1 MRQAFESEA
10 QKTGKERLLISMA
23 VPASLEYAGQG
34 YAIDRLDEALDFFNL
49 LTYDYHSAH
58 EPAVNHHSPLYRCQV
73 VIDCHERDC
82 KLTLSSFRPDEW
94 SDYDFRKDLN
104 IDTTVRFYVSHG
116 ASRHKLV
123 LGIPTYG
130 RSYTLANPD
139 AHEIS
144 SPAIAPGEK
153 GSGTKEDGYLAYY
166 EICQKV
172 LEEGWDLV
180 TQYPGIM
187 GPYAHRGDQWVGFD
201 DVDIAVEKAFYVAEE
216 ELGGIMFWTID
227 NDDFRGTCSKTP
239 YPLIE
244 SAKEA
249 MYSVESTVKT

>member
-1 MRQAFESEA
+1 M
-10 QKTGKERLLISMA
+10 
-23 VPASLEYAGQG
+23 
-34 YAIDRLDEALDFFNL
+34 
-49 LTYDYHSAH
+49 
-58 EPAVNHHSPLYRCQV
+58 
-73 VIDCHERDC
+73 
-82 KLTLSSFRPDEW
+82 
-94 SDYDFRKDLN
+94 
-104 IDTTVRFYVSHG
+104 RFYVSHG
-116 ASRHKLV
+116 ASRSKLV

-144 SPAIAPGEK
+144 SPTIGPGEK
-153 GSGTKEDGYLAYY
+153 GEGTKEDGYLAYY

-187 GPYAHRGDQWVGFD
+187 GPYAHKGDQWVGFD

-227 NDDFRGTCSKTP
+227 NDDFRGICSKTP